1 MVIDIWRVYMSQ
13 YNSVAALDALYNA
26 SPLNWLVFG
35 G

>member
-26 SPLNWLVFG
+26 SRLN
-35 G
+35 